1 MASELRV
8 RREAALMCSHR
19 LLHIEEALWGHL
31 LVQYVGPLSTRLGH
45 LHTGGCMATVV
56 NDTELF
62 T

>member
-1 MASELRV
+1 MV
-8 RREAALMCSHR
+8 TDSHR
-19 LLHIEEALWGHL
+19 REALWGHL

-45 LHTGGCMATVV
+45 LHIGGCMVTVV